1 MIAQTQFE
9 ERCAV
14 RLISAAYIEEP
25 AMAPLFDTRE
35 EEAVLNE
42 LEGLTSARRGSLAL
56 PDGVTAE
63 ELLHESYGYGW
74 TLVNAAFC
82 HARPPGNRFND
93 EHRGAWYAAFG
104 EGAAETAE
112 AEVSYHIA
120 VALKDAGAMEE
131 LVAYR
136 QILSSF
142 ACPMHDLRREP
153 DHPAL
158 DPEPASGYP
167 VGQALARQVRAQG
180 GNGILYPSVRRT
192 GGECVAVLRPSV
204 IQNVR
209 QGDMVLMEWDGQ
221 AISRRVLA
229 AA

>member
-1 MIAQTQFE
+1 MMTQTPFE
-9 ERCAV
+9 ERCTV
-14 RLISAAYIEEP
+14 RLISTAYIAEP

-56 PDGVTAE
+56 PDGVDPE

-74 TLVNAAFC
+74 TLINAAFC

-104 EGAAETAE
+104 KDAPATAE
-112 AEVSYHIA
+112 AEVSFHIA
-120 VALKDAGAMEE
+120 VALADAGATDEV
-131 LVAYR
+131 VAYR
-136 QILSSF
+136 QILSAF
-142 ACPMHDLRREP
+142 ACSMHDLRQEP
-153 DHPAL
+153 EHPAL

-167 VGQALARQVRAQG
+167 AGQALARQVRAQG
-180 GNGILYPSVRRT
+180 GNGILYPSVRRS
-192 GGECVAVLRPSV
+192 GGQCVAVLRPSV

-209 QGDMVLMEWDGQ
+209 QGDLLLLEWNGK
-221 AISRRVLA
+221 AISRTALA